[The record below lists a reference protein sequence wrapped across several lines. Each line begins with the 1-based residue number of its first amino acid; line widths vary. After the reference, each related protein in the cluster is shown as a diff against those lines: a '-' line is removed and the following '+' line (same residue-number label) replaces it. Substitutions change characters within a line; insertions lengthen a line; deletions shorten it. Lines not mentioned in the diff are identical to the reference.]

1 MSADTPGLGPF
12 VQQAYHSVDSAITK
26 RLQSLG
32 YSVTPSHSA
41 VLANIDIATGTRPSE
56 LARRAGVTKQA
67 MGQVVDELEQRGFV
81 VRRPDPADA
90 RAKLVQLSDSGRA
103 LMDAAL
109 EVIAELERSVTGEVG
124 ERAVAT
130 SRRVLE
136 TLATLAA
143 DHDAR

>member
-1 MSADTPGLGPF
+1 MTAEPGLGPF
-12 VQQAYHSVDSAITK
+12 VQQAYQEVDSAITK

-32 YSVTPSHSA
+32 YSVTSSHSA
-41 VLANIDIATGTRPSE
+41 VLANIDIATGTRSSE

-67 MGQVVDELEQRGFV
+67 MGQAVDELEQRGFV

-109 EVIAELERSVTGEVG
+109 EVIAELERSVTAEVG

-130 SRRVLE
+130 TRRVLR

-143 DHDAR
+143 GPDAS